1 MKRLKIYIDGASEG
15 NPGPAGVGVAIYNDR
30 NEVIAKIQKYIGEA
44 TNNAA
49 EYRALIYGLTEALL
63 LKASYITVY
72 TDSEL
77 IANQMNAKYKVR
89 SKQLQQFYQEATHL
103 LNGFKQV
110 KIEHIPRSENRL
122 ADVLAYNAVRQKQ

>member
-1 MKRLKIYIDGASEG
+1 MKRLKIYVDGASEG

-30 NEVIAKIQKYIGEA
+30 SEVIAKLQKYIGEA
-44 TNNAA
+44 TNNVA

-63 LKASYITVY
+63 LKASYITVC

-77 IANQMNAKYKVR
+77 VANQMNAKYKVK
-89 SKQLQQFYQEATHL
+89 SKHLQQFYQEATHL

-110 KIEHIPRSENRL
+110 KIKHIPRSENRL